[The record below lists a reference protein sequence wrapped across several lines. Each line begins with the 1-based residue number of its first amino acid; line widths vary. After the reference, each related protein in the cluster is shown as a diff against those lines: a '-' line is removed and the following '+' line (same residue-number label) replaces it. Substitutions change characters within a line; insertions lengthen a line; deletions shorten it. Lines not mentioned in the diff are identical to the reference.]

1 MLSLII
7 KQMTSKAI
15 KRQSGTL
22 NVYCQVK
29 ESNWKVYNLPVDDKV
44 SSTIHVD
51 DIWERT
57 NEVDSKKVEFL
68 MGYGNISGQLLV
80 IKFTFR
86 RPCPTRQI

>member
-1 MLSLII
+1 
-7 KQMTSKAI
+7 MTSKAI

-22 NVYCQVK
+22 KVYCQVK

-57 NEVDSKKVEFL
+57 NEGDSKKVEFL
-68 MGYGNISGQLLV
+68 HGLWKYIRT
-80 IKFTFR
+80 TFSDKIYFQKTL
-86 RPCPTRQI
+86 PY